1 MPAVVQ
7 IHRLTGSTPDAT
19 VITEDSTR
27 FSTSDNPNPGAA
39 NKLEKLS
46 SGVRRSFW
54 VTTRLFVEETPDS
67 SLNNVKWRTDG
78 TNPWG
83 GILMNVASADSYVQA
98 TGTMGVTG
106 TELTQ
111 ANHSGLNFA
120 PVNGFSLNPGSPLI
134 LPGQVTNPNTGY
146 VGDFVVAQFVVTPT
160 ALLGVVDGLSG
171 YFLWDEA

>member
-1 MPAVVQ
+1 
-7 IHRLTGSTPDAT
+7 
-19 VITEDSTR
+19 
-27 FSTSDNPNPGAA
+27 
-39 NKLEKLS
+39 
-46 SGVRRSFW
+46 
-54 VTTRLFVEETPDS
+54 
-67 SLNNVKWRTDG
+67 
-78 TNPWG
+78 
-83 GILMNVASADSYVQA
+83 MNVASADSYVQA